1 MNAKEIKT
9 FGQLKNEVV
18 GIKED
23 LDIIKICLMGNPKKP
38 IEEPGL
44 VGIISNGHRWRM
56 NVNKSLVYLI
66 PVSTLLLGKALWT
79 WILGLGK

>member
-1 MNAKEIKT
+1 MNTKEVKT
-9 FGQLKNEVV
+9 FNELKNEVID
-18 GIKED
+18 IKKSVET
-23 LDIIKICLMGNPKKP
+23 IRVCLMGKDNNAKST
-38 IEEPGL
+38 GL
-44 VGIISNGHRWRM
+44 VGMVSNNHRWRM